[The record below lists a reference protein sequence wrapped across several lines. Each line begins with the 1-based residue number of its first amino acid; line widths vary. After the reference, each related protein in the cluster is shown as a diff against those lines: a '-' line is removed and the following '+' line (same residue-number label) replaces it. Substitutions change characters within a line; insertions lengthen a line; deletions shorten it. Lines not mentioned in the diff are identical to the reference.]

1 MIKGLYEK
9 GRAGWGGGRD
19 GLGGGLRKGL
29 GERDK
34 CSNNRWREG
43 REK

>member
-19 GLGGGLRKGL
+19 GLGGLRKGL